1 MSYHGLRSL
10 NKVDLLSMQTN
21 AKVTLQKAGRKGF
34 KRESGRPWAV
44 IVCGTGMNVVFVSSE
59 VAPWSKTGGLGDV
72 IGGLP
77 PAMGVIT
84 VFLLHSAVKTE
95 QDHL

>member
-10 NKVDLLSMQTN
+10 NKVDLLSMQTH
-21 AKVTLQKAGRKGF
+21 AKATSRKAQREGF
-34 KRESGRPWAV
+34 KCGSGRPWAV
-44 IVCGTGMNVVFVSSE
+44 VVCGVGMNVVFVSSE

-77 PAMGVIT
+77 PAMAVIT
-84 VFLLHSAVKTE
+84 IFLLHSAG
-95 QDHL
+95 